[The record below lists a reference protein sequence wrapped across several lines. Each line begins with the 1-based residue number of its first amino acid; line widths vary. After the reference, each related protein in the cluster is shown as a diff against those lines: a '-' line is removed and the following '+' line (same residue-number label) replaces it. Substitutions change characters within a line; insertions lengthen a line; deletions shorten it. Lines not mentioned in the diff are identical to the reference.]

1 MHLALL
7 AAVLSGLNAP
17 AESATAGYESLP
29 AAAADIGPQL
39 QTGTLIFSQG
49 DCLAV
54 RVYSASSYT
63 HVAAVVVR
71 EGTPYVYDSMN
82 GCGVR
87 KQSLEDYLVSQSPD
101 RIHVFQP
108 RQPFTAEQGTE
119 FEAYLESR
127 LGTPYAVMHHLSG
140 ERSEEGIHCA
150 EYVTDALM
158 SIDRIRANKP
168 ARVSPA
174 SLARGI
180 AEHEVYLP
188 GETIELERPAPPPEE
203 GANWCERMWIA
214 TRLCCLSCCDKMSGW
229 FLCR

>member
-1 MHLALL
+1 MHLVLL
-7 AAVLSGLNAP
+7 VAVLSGLNAP
-17 AESATAGYESLP
+17 SETKDRGYDSLP

-71 EGTPYVYDSMN
+71 DGAPWVYDSMN
-82 GCGVR
+82 GPGVR
-87 KQSLEDYLVSQSPD
+87 KLSLEEYLVAQAPD

-108 RQPFTAEQGTE
+108 QHPFTAEQGRQ
-119 FEAYLESR
+119 FETYLDSK
-127 LGTPYAVMHHLSG
+127 LGTPYAVMHHLTG
-140 ERSEEGIHCA
+140 ARSAEGIHCA

-158 SIDRIRANKP
+158 SIDRIHANQP

-180 AEHEVYLP
+180 TEYKLYTP
-188 GETIELERPAPPPEE
+188 DETIELKRPAPPPDPE
-203 GANWCERMWIA
+203 ANWCQRMWMA
-214 TRLCCLSCCDKMSGW
+214 TRLCCASCCDKLSGW